1 MPLPHCHNRRKQNN
15 RARRRSK
22 PETEQQIFRPL
33 QLYFRPAAVRLRRKL
48 TSNISEHAEQ
58 KAFKCAQRS
67 IYPARSNYYRRNA
80 HRSKHGRRRCND
92 VKYGFAKNDYIL
104 LQFRRTDDKQAQRH
118 GCGNSDDKLHRKRH
132 SKQWNSRTLRKL
144 SPPCI
149 AMHRRKCRRR
159 RNRQNA
165 FKYAVNSRRDSE
177 SIYQVGSQLRKSLH
191 FLSGI
196 NRKRIPNALKQIGIN
211 GIHVHCMEHRPGT
224 AAQHNCKKTF

>member
-1 MPLPHCHNRRKQNN
+1 MLFSVRKSRSFYPRHHTHRHRPRRYSCPGRLP
-15 RARRRSK
+15 
-22 PETEQQIFRPL
+22 
-33 QLYFRPAAVRLRRKL
+33 
-48 TSNISEHAEQ
+48 
-58 KAFKCAQRS
+58 
-67 IYPARSNYYRRNA
+67 
-80 HRSKHGRRRCND
+80 
-92 VKYGFAKNDYIL
+92 
-104 LQFRRTDDKQAQRH
+104 AQRH

-132 SKQWNSRTLRKL
+132 SKQRNSRTLRKL

-211 GIHVHCMEHRPGT
+211 RIHVHCMEHRPGT